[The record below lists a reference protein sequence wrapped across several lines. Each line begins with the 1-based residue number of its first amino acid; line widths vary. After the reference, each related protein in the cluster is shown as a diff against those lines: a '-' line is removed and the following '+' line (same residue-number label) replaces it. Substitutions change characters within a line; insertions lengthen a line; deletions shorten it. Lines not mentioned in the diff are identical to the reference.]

1 MPKFLDFK
9 EAQCKNCY
17 KCLKECPVKAIKIEN
32 NQAKIIEDRCILCGK
47 CTLICPQNAKKVHS
61 EIDNVKELLKNNQVI
76 ASVAPSFISSF
87 NLKSFSTLNEAL
99 KKIGFDFAEETARG
113 AKVVIDEYEKLLKTK
128 EYKNFITSCCP
139 AINKMISTYYSDAL
153 PYLAKVDSPVIAH
166 AKILKK
172 ENPECKIVFIG
183 PCIAKKRE
191 CYESGIIDGVLT
203 FEELLELLEEYNINF
218 EEIEGKNETEWN
230 KARFFPISRGI
241 IKSFNELAEGYEY
254 IAVDGVQRC
263 KEVLEEINNLENVF
277 LELNACQSSCVNGPC
292 SLNKKSTAI
301 TSNAK
306 VRKYVSENQ
315 SNAEQSVYNKE
326 TNVDIRCDY
335 VQTKCGEKTP
345 TEEEIKEVLAKTGKT
360 RPEDELNCGACG
372 YSSCREKAWAV
383 INGYADI
390 EMCLPY
396 MRERAENISYEVMKN
411 SPNGIAIIDKEFRI
425 IDINS
430 KAKYLLGLKNF
441 KTKESNI
448 LEYLDENESFVIAI
462 TEKKNIYGKQI
473 KISNTNLYVELSIN
487 YMKDHDMIFAI
498 MKDITE
504 KVNYDEELG
513 KVKLETIAITDEVI
527 KKQMRVAQEIASLL
541 GETTAETKVA
551 LVNLKKTLQ
560 NNEKKGDK

>member
-441 KTKESNI
+441 KTKENNI

-551 LVNLKKTLQ
+551 LVNLKKNLQ

>member
-441 KTKESNI
+441 KTKENNI

-462 TEKKNIYGKQI
+462 TEKRNIYGKQI

>member
-1 MPKFLDFK
+1 
-9 EAQCKNCY
+9 
-17 KCLKECPVKAIKIEN
+17 
-32 NQAKIIEDRCILCGK
+32 
-47 CTLICPQNAKKVHS
+47 
-61 EIDNVKELLKNNQVI
+61 
-76 ASVAPSFISSF
+76 
-87 NLKSFSTLNEAL
+87 
-99 KKIGFDFAEETARG
+99 
-113 AKVVIDEYEKLLKTK
+113 
-128 EYKNFITSCCP
+128 
-139 AINKMISTYYSDAL
+139 MISTYYSDAL

-441 KTKESNI
+441 KTKENNI

>member
-1 MPKFLDFK
+1 MPNFLEFK

-61 EIDNVKELLKNNQVI
+61 EIDSIKKLLKSNKVI

-87 NLKSFSTLNEAL
+87 NLKTFSTLNEAL
-99 KKIGFDFAEETARG
+99 KKIGFIFAEETARG
-113 AKVVIDEYEKLLKTK
+113 AKIVIDEYEKILKTK
-128 EYKNFITSCCP
+128 KYKNFITSCCP
-139 AINKMISTYYSDAL
+139 AINRMISIYYADAL
-153 PYLAKVDSPVIAH
+153 PYLAKVDSPAIAH

-218 EEIEGKNETEWN
+218 EEMEENNKAEWN
-230 KARFFPISRGI
+230 RARFFPISRGI

-254 IAVDGVQRC
+254 IAVDGVHRC
-263 KEVLEEINNLENVF
+263 QEVLEEINNLDNVF

-301 TSNAK
+301 TSNAR

-315 SNAEQSVYNKE
+315 GNIEHSAYNSE
-326 TNVDIRCDY
+326 ANIDIRCEHT
-335 VQTKCGEKTP
+335 QLKCNEKIP
-345 TEEEIKEVLAKTGKT
+345 TEEEIKEILAKTGKT

-411 SPNGIAIIDKEFRI
+411 SPNGIVIIDKEFKI

-430 KAKYLLGLKNF
+430 KASSLLGLNSF
-441 KTKESNI
+441 KAKEDCI
-448 LEYLDENESFVIAI
+448 LDYLNENESFIAAI
-462 TEKKNIYGKQI
+462 TEKRNIYGKQI
-473 KISNTNLYVELSIN
+473 KISNTNSYIELSIN

-498 MKDITE
+498 MKDITA

-560 NNEKKGDK
+560 NNEEKGDK

>member
-61 EIDNVKELLKNNQVI
+61 EIDNVKGLLKNNQVI

-153 PYLAKVDSPVIAH
+153 PYLVKVDSPVIAH

-315 SNAEQSVYNKE
+315 SNSEQSVYNKE

-441 KTKESNI
+441 KTKENNI

>member
-326 TNVDIRCDY
+326 INVDIRCDY

-441 KTKESNI
+441 KTKENNI

>member
-315 SNAEQSVYNKE
+315 SNSEQSVYNKE

-441 KTKESNI
+441 KTKENNI

>member
-87 NLKSFSTLNEAL
+87 NLKSFLTLNEAL

-113 AKVVIDEYEKLLKTK
+113 AKIVIDEYEKLLKTK

-441 KTKESNI
+441 KTKENNI